1 MNEISNFV
9 QIRPDQL
16 LIVLFGLVLLT
27 IIVTFVLP
35 PILGSQ
41 KLTVGFS
48 YRFKLIKKHAVL
60 SATLAGIILVTLAGS
75 YLWYLSTKPQVIS
88 SDRFRSVESEPLKF
102 IEDSKLYNVVTEG
115 ELLLIDVRPE
125 KEFLKVHINNS
136 ISMPF
141 DDFENNRS
149 LNFTNDRRVA
159 VYSFEADF
167 ENAKKVAF
175 HIFNN
180 FEPNKVYIIN
190 DGYENLS
197 STGFTLYAGDAFESL
212 PIKNEDK

>member
-60 SATLAGIILVTLAGS
+60 SATLAGIILVTLSGS
-75 YLWYLSTKPQVIS
+75 YLWYLSTRPQVIS
-88 SDRFRSVESEPLKF
+88 SDRFRTVESEPLKF
-102 IEDSKLYNVVTEG
+102 IEDSSLYNVVTEG

-125 KEFLKVHINNS
+125 KEFLKAHIHNS
-136 ISMPF
+136 ISVPA
-141 DDFENNRS
+141 DDFESNRS
-149 LNFTNDRRVA
+149 VKFTEGRRVA
-159 VYSFEADF
+159 VYSIEADF
-167 ENAKKVAF
+167 ENAEKVGYY
-175 HIFNN
+175 IFNN
-180 FEPNKVYIIN
+180 FEPDKVYIIN
-190 DGYENLS
+190 DGYESL
-197 STGFTLYAGDAFESL
+197 STGFTLYTGDTFEPL
-212 PIKNEDK
+212 PINNEDK